1 MIRSKKHIFPAL
13 VVMATAFI
21 SACGSDSTGPG
32 SIDSN
37 AALQSLSLGLQGVGG
52 VGSPTAPQFNS
63 SFGGIAPLLD
73 QVTVTID
80 GSSETMFGLGL
91 RETFPE
97 GTCFESL
104 FVDPAFPREPGVCTP
119 PPTSLVLVL
128 WQSHSATRPPDRLV
142 VILADT
148 GTSSFDFVT
157 DNLASEPSYELPL
170 NFVVALYVA
179 GEDDIWGSLSGTL
192 TSRVA
197 ATTQGCD
204 LPLPPYAK
212 SGVCNIATFDE
223 QGSIVFE
230 PLEFDAPSTRRLNLA
245 IPRQT
250 LHGLLL
256 AISEVQPIQIS
267 TGGTYYGLAA
277 PQSTSLAQQLAR
289 VAITRAAPRAIRAR

>member
-1 MIRSKKHIFPAL
+1 
-13 VVMATAFI
+13 
-21 SACGSDSTGPG
+21 
-32 SIDSN
+32 
-37 AALQSLSLGLQGVGG
+37 
-52 VGSPTAPQFNS
+52 
-63 SFGGIAPLLD
+63 LD

-80 GSSETMFGLGL
+80 GSAQTMFGLGL

-97 GTCFESL
+97 GTCFETL
-104 FVDPAFPREPGVCTP
+104 FVNPAFPPQPGVCTP
-119 PPTSLVLVL
+119 PPTNLIVVL
-128 WQSHSATRPPDRLV
+128 WQSRSANRPPDRLV

-148 GTSSFDFVT
+148 GTTNFDFAA
-157 DNLASEPSYELPL
+157 DDLASEPSYELPL
-170 NFVVALYVA
+170 DFVFALYVQ

-192 TSRVA
+192 TSKVA

-212 SGVCNIATFDE
+212 VGVCNIATFDE

-230 PLEFDAPSTRRLNLA
+230 PVQFDAPSTRRLNLA

-267 TGGTYYGLAA
+267 TGGTYYGLVA
-277 PQSTSLAQQLAR
+277 PQRTSLAQEIAR
-289 VAITRAAPRAIRAR
+289 AAITRASPRAIRAR

>member
-1 MIRSKKHIFPAL
+1 MIGSKNRIYPAL

-37 AALQSLSLGLQGVGG
+37 AALQSLSLGLQGVG
-52 VGSPTAPQFNS
+52 VPVPQSNA

-80 GSSETMFGLGL
+80 GASQTMFGLGF

-97 GTCFESL
+97 GTCIETL
-104 FVDPAFPREPGVCTP
+104 FVDPAFPPEPGVCTP
-119 PPTSLVLVL
+119 PPTKLILVL
-128 WQSHSATRPPDRLV
+128 WQSHSANRRPERMV

-148 GTSSFDFVT
+148 GTKNFDFAA
-157 DNLASEPSYELPL
+157 DDLASEPSYELPL
-170 NFVVALYVA
+170 DFVFALYVQ

-192 TSRVA
+192 TSHVA
-197 ATTQGCD
+197 ATTQGCN

-212 SGVCNIATFDE
+212 AGVCNIATFDE
-223 QGSIVFE
+223 QASIVFE
-230 PLEFDAPSTRRLNLA
+230 QFDPDAPTIKHLNLA

-250 LHGLLL
+250 FHGLLQ

-267 TGGTYYGLAA
+267 TNWSYNGLAT
-277 PQSTSLAQQLAR
+277 PQRMSLAQEIAR
-289 VAITRAAPRAIRAR
+289 AAITRAAPRAIRAR